1 MANQSRP
8 GELIIEVSNFN
19 DFIQSMNG
27 IEHGL
32 RALTLR
38 HLRCLVTLAEE
49 RHFGRAAERLAITQ
63 PALSNAMRQIE
74 RLVGT
79 PLLARQSP
87 RFELT
92 LAGIELLRRAQY
104 LVHTVDLALL
114 DMAQIMASGQALVR
128 LGVVPSAAALV
139 TEALQAHPPV
149 ASGELK
155 VDLLDLPSSA
165 LLEELRQG
173 RIDLAVVALTEP
185 PAGLDVTELFEDP
198 LVLVLP
204 RSHALADG
212 AEVAWRQLRHERLVL
227 FASGSVSELAGPAS
241 AQFARIEREPLR
253 VLHSETLYGCVRGG
267 LALGLMPRLYTT
279 HLSDPALVVRALV
292 RPVIER
298 RVALLQRPGPQRSE
312 AAERFAQH
320 LRERLSDGNR
330 G

>member
-1 MANQSRP
+1 
-8 GELIIEVSNFN
+8 
-19 DFIQSMNG
+19 MNG
-27 IEHGL
+27 IERGL

-38 HLRCLVTLAEE
+38 HLRCLVALADE

-63 PALSNAMRQIE
+63 PALSNAMRQME

-79 PLLARQSP
+79 PLLARENP

-92 LAGIELLRRAQY
+92 PAGTELLRRAQY
-104 LVHTVDLALL
+104 LVNTVDLALE
-114 DMAQIMASGQALVR
+114 DMAQILVSGQALLR

-139 TEALQAHPPV
+139 TEALQTHPPV

-165 LLEELRQG
+165 LLDELRQG

-185 PAGLDVTELFEDP
+185 PAGLAVTELFEDP

-204 RSHALADG
+204 RGHALAEG
-212 AEVAWRQLRHERLVL
+212 TEVAWRQLRQERLVL

-253 VLHSETLYGCVRGG
+253 VQHSETLYGCVRGG

-279 HLSDPALVVRALV
+279 HLNDRALVVRPLV
-292 RPVIER
+292 RPAIAR

>member
-1 MANQSRP
+1 
-8 GELIIEVSNFN
+8 
-19 DFIQSMNG
+19 MNG